1 MSDASDNTGPGR
13 YVSLDLG
20 LHFSH
25 PLGCLRPYFE
35 ALEQGRALGVRC
47 EGCARTWF
55 PPRRTCCGNS
65 VADNWTELAGEGTVL
80 GITCACDE
88 ARTSAHCRPGA
99 HGRIDP
105 PRQDLAGALVKFFGT
120 GQLCGT
126 LSLRE
131 LNQGRL
137 GSATYWHFSTFTL
150 VGGALLQHRSY
161 QTIRAQARCRGGPSD
176 PP

>member
-47 EGCARTWF
+47 ESCARTWF

-65 VADNWTELAGEGTVL
+65 VAENWTELAGAGHFAAICDHGGGHTYPGEPDSVWQFFQDHPWGTVPSPYEGGL
-80 GITCACDE
+80 
-88 ARTSAHCRPGA
+88 P
-99 HGRIDP
+99 
-105 PRQDLAGALVKFFGT
+105 AGFASS
-120 GQLCGT
+120 CS
-126 LSLRE
+126 LS
-131 LNQGRL
+131 
-137 GSATYWHFSTFTL
+137 
-150 VGGALLQHRSY
+150 
-161 QTIRAQARCRGGPSD
+161 P
-176 PP
+176 